1 MERMD
6 GLLLST
12 YVESITTRKD
22 KSVKITLGTQEL
34 SPETAGQLFQ
44 FMNALAA
51 TYICKKGI
59 DQKEIDQVDQLQ
71 PDIQGKSQSQRIRSV
86 LFLLFKQ
93 SPEGFKDFDSFYK
106 AKTETYIEHLKNKL
120 QPDF

>member
-1 MERMD
+1 ME

-12 YVESITTRKD
+12 YVENITTRKD

-34 SPETAGQLFQ
+34 SPEHAGQLFQ
-44 FMNALAA
+44 FMNALSA
-51 TYICKKGI
+51 TYLCKKGI
-59 DQKEIDQVDQLQ
+59 DQKEIDQVDQLK
-71 PDIQGKSQSQRIRSV
+71 PEIQGKSQSQRIRSV

-93 SPEGFKDFDSFYK
+93 SPEGFKDFDSFYQS
-106 AKTETYIEHLKNKL
+106 KTEKYIEHLKAKL